1 MFRTYDPKR
10 PLIDALRD
18 KSNDLFKILKEIS
31 EKNDDFANDVY
42 TSMNN
47 VEEMITYIETTGNP
61 EITKMVN
68 KVLEKY
74 YN

>member
-10 PLIDALRD
+10 PLIEALRD
-18 KSNDLFKILKEIS
+18 KSNDLFRILQEIS
-31 EKNDDFANDVY
+31 EEDDDFANNVY
-42 TSMNN
+42 ASMNN

-61 EITKMVN
+61 KITKMVN

-74 YN
+74 YS

>member
-10 PLIDALRD
+10 PLIEALRD
-18 KSNDLFKILKEIS
+18 KSNDLFRILQEIC
-31 EKNDDFANDVY
+31 EEDDDFASDVY
-42 TSMNN
+42 ASMNN
-47 VEEMITYIETTGNP
+47 VEEMITYIETTRNP